1 MTNSADSQIQE
12 DIATSQ
18 VQPEETESVKWFD
31 NDPQV
36 EEAYSI
42 NEYEITTSP
51 NDFNIKTLYDFIK
64 SGAINIP
71 GFQRNY
77 VWDIKRAS
85 KLIESIIIGLPIP
98 QIFLYQESR
107 NKFLVIDGQQRLMS
121 LYYFIEQRFPK
132 DEKRTV
138 LRRIFEENGKIP
150 DEILG
155 DDDYFTKFN
164 LQLPSTLPN
173 QPNKLNRIN
182 YSTLDEYKTSFD
194 LRTIRNIFIKQNFPE
209 EDDSCIYE
217 IFNRLNS
224 GGINL
229 KPQEIRTSLYY
240 SSFYNMLYRLNTLPD
255 WRRIIGVEEPDLNMK
270 DIEILLRGFAMLI
283 ERKEY
288 QSSMVRFLN
297 SFSKNCKKL
306 KDEQIDYLEELFHSF
321 LESCSVLPE
330 RAFYR
335 KTTNKFNISIFEAVF
350 VAQCTNSFE
359 VRKLVEGKLD
369 PEKLE
374 ELKSNSEFV
383 EAIQSQTT
391 SKENVNKRLRKA
403 TNILCNQL

>member
-1 MTNSADSQIQE
+1 MTNSADTNLQENIEAFQI
-12 DIATSQ
+12 
-18 VQPEETESVKWFD
+18 QPEESESAKWFD
-31 NDPQV
+31 SDPQID
-36 EEAYSI
+36 EAYSI

-51 NDFNIKTLYDFIK
+51 NDFNIKTMYDFIK

-132 DEKRTV
+132 DEKRTI

-155 DDDYFTKFN
+155 NDAYFTKFN
-164 LQLPSTLPN
+164 LQLTSTLPN
-173 QPNKLNRIN
+173 QPNKLNRIS
-182 YSTLDEYKTSFD
+182 YSTLDEYKVAFD
-194 LRTIRNIFIKQNFPE
+194 LRTIRNIIIKQNFPE

-240 SSFYNMLYRLNTLPD
+240 SNFYKMLYRLNTVPG
-255 WRRIIGVEEPDLNMK
+255 WRQIIGVDEPDLNMK

-283 ERKEY
+283 ERDEY
-288 QSSMVRFLN
+288 QSSMVKFLN
-297 SFSKNCKKL
+297 SFSKSCKQL
-306 KDEQIDYLEELFHSF
+306 KNEQIDYLENLFLSF
-321 LESCSVLPE
+321 LESCSNLPE
-330 RAFYR
+330 KAFYR

-350 VAQCTNSFE
+350 VAQCGSSFE
-359 VRKLVEGKLD
+359 ERKLVEGKLD
-369 PEKLE
+369 IEKLE
-374 ELKSNSEFV
+374 ELKRDSEFV

-391 SKENVNKRLRKA
+391 SKENVNIRLRKA
-403 TNILCNQL
+403 ASILCNQS

>member
-12 DIATSQ
+12 DISTS
-18 VQPEETESVKWFD
+18 EALSDETGSTKWFD
-31 NDPQV
+31 SDPQI

-51 NDFNIKTLYDFIK
+51 NDFNIKTMYDFIK
-64 SGAINIP
+64 SEAIKIP

-77 VWDIKRAS
+77 VWDIKKAS
-85 KLIESIIIGLPIP
+85 RLIESIIIGLPIP

-132 DEKRTV
+132 YEKRTI

-150 DEILG
+150 DDILG
-155 DDDYFTKFN
+155 NDDYFTKFN

-173 QPNKLNRIN
+173 QPNKLHRIN
-182 YSTLDEYKTSFD
+182 YSTLDEYKVEFD
-194 LRTIRNIFIKQNFPE
+194 LRTIRNIIIKQNFPE
-209 EDDSCIYE
+209 NDNSCIYE

-224 GGINL
+224 GGTNL

-240 SSFYNMLYRLNTLPD
+240 SSFYNMLYRLNTQPG
-255 WRRIIGVEEPDLNMK
+255 WRQIIGVEEPDLNMK

-283 ERKEY
+283 EREEY
-288 QSSMVRFLN
+288 QSSMVKFLN
-297 SFSKNCKKL
+297 SFSMNCKKMNN
-306 KDEQIDYLEELFHSF
+306 EQIDYFEKLFHSF
-321 LESCSVLPE
+321 LESCSILPE
-330 RAFYR
+330 RSFYQ
-335 KTTNKFNISIFEAVF
+335 KKTNKFSPSIFEAVF
-350 VAQCTNSFE
+350 VAQCGESFE
-359 VRKLVEGKLD
+359 ARKFVEGKLHSG
-369 PEKLE
+369 KLE
-374 ELKSNSEFV
+374 ELKSDPEFV

-403 TNILCNQL
+403 TSILCNQL

>member
-1 MTNSADSQIQE
+1 MTNLTDVEIQE
-12 DIATSQ
+12 DTATLPAQSD
-18 VQPEETESVKWFD
+18 ETESIKWFD

-36 EEAYSI
+36 EELYSI
-42 NEYEITTSP
+42 NEYEITTSA

-132 DEKRTV
+132 DGKRAV
-138 LRRIFEENGKIP
+138 LRQIFEEHGKIP
-150 DEILG
+150 DDILG
-155 DDDYFTKFN
+155 DDNYFTKFN

-173 QPNKLNRIN
+173 QPNKLNKIN
-182 YSTLDEYKTSFD
+182 YATLDEYKISFD
-194 LRTIRNIFIKQNFPE
+194 LRAIRNIIIKQNFPE

-240 SSFYNMLYRLNTLPD
+240 SNFYNMLYRLNSLPD

-270 DIEILLRGFAMLI
+270 DIETLLRGFAMLI
-283 ERKEY
+283 EREQY
-288 QSSMVRFLN
+288 QSSMVKFLN

-306 KDEQIDYLEELFHSF
+306 NDEQIHYLEKLFHSF
-321 LESCSVLPE
+321 LESCSILPDK
-330 RAFYR
+330 AFYR

-350 VAQCTNSFE
+350 VAQCASSFE
-359 VRKLVEGKLD
+359 ARGLVERKID
-369 PEKLE
+369 PGKLE
-374 ELKSNSEFV
+374 ELKSDLEFV

-391 SKENVNKRLRKA
+391 SKQNVSKRLEKA
-403 TNILCNQL
+403 TSILFS

>member
-1 MTNSADSQIQE
+1 MTDAANSQIRE
-12 DIATSQ
+12 EIEVSQ
-18 VQPEETESVKWFD
+18 AQSDGSESVRWFD
-31 NDPQV
+31 SDPQL

-51 NDFNIKTLYDFIK
+51 NDFNIKTMYDFIK

-132 DEKRTV
+132 DEKRTT
-138 LRRIFEENGKIP
+138 LRRIFEKHGRIP

-182 YSTLDEYKTSFD
+182 YATLDEYKIAFD
-194 LRTIRNIFIKQNFPE
+194 LRTIRNIIIKQNFPE

-255 WRRIIGVEEPDLNMK
+255 WRKIIGVDEPDLNMK

-283 ERKEY
+283 EREGY
-288 QSSMVRFLN
+288 QSSMVKFLN

-306 KDEQIDYLEELFHSF
+306 KDEQIDYLEKLFHSF
-321 LESCSVLPE
+321 LKSCSLLPE

-350 VAQCTNSFE
+350 FAQCKSSFDA
-359 VRKLVEGKLD
+359 RKFVERKLD

-374 ELKSNSEFV
+374 KLKSDPEFV

-403 TNILCNQL
+403 ESILCEQP

>member
-1 MTNSADSQIQE
+1 MTNLTDVEIQE
-12 DIATSQ
+12 DTATLPAQSD
-18 VQPEETESVKWFD
+18 ETESIKWFD

-36 EEAYSI
+36 EELYSI
-42 NEYEITTSP
+42 NEYEITTSA

-132 DEKRTV
+132 DGKRAV
-138 LRRIFEENGKIP
+138 LRQIFEEHGKIP
-150 DEILG
+150 DDILG
-155 DDDYFTKFN
+155 DDNYFTKFN

-173 QPNKLNRIN
+173 QPNKLNKIN
-182 YSTLDEYKTSFD
+182 YATLDEYKISFD
-194 LRTIRNIFIKQNFPE
+194 LRAIRNIIIKQNFPE

-240 SSFYNMLYRLNTLPD
+240 SNFYNMLYRLNSLPD

-270 DIEILLRGFAMLI
+270 DIETLLRGFAMLI
-283 ERKEY
+283 EREQY
-288 QSSMVRFLN
+288 QSSMVKFLN

-306 KDEQIDYLEELFHSF
+306 NDDQIHYLEKLFHSF
-321 LESCSVLPE
+321 LESCSILPDK
-330 RAFYR
+330 AFYR

-350 VAQCTNSFE
+350 VAQCASSFE
-359 VRKLVEGKLD
+359 ARGLVERKID
-369 PEKLE
+369 PGKLE
-374 ELKSNSEFV
+374 ELKSDLEFV

-391 SKENVNKRLRKA
+391 SKQNVSKRLEKA
-403 TNILCNQL
+403 TSILFS

>member
-1 MTNSADSQIQE
+1 MARLVNHAVQEDIEDSQI
-12 DIATSQ
+12 
-18 VQPEETESVKWFD
+18 EEPTKWFD
-31 NDPQV
+31 NESHAD
-36 EEAYSI
+36 ETYSI

-51 NDFNIKTLYDFIK
+51 NDFNIKTMYDFIK

-121 LYYFIEQRFPK
+121 IYYFMEQRFPK
-132 DEKRTV
+132 DEKRSV

-155 DDDYFTKFN
+155 DDTYFTKFN
-164 LQLPSTLPN
+164 LQLFSSLPN
-173 QPNKLNRIN
+173 QPNKLNQIN
-182 YSTLDEYKTSFD
+182 YATLDEYKLAFD
-194 LRTIRNIFIKQNFPE
+194 MRTIRNIIIKQNFPE
-209 EDDSCIYE
+209 DDDSCIYE

-240 SSFYNMLYRLNTLPD
+240 SDFYTMLYRLNTLPT
-255 WRRIIGVEEPDLNMK
+255 WRQIIGVQEPDVNMK
-270 DIEILLRGFAMLI
+270 DIEVLLRGFAMLI
-283 ERKEY
+283 DRENYK
-288 QSSMVRFLN
+288 SSMVKFLN
-297 SFSKNCKKL
+297 SFSKNCKNL
-306 KDEQIDYLEELFHSF
+306 KHEQIDYLERLFVSF
-321 LESCSVLPE
+321 LEACSELPE

-335 KTTNKFNISIFEAVF
+335 KLTNKFNISIFEAVF
-350 VAQCTNSFE
+350 VSQCSISVEN
-359 VRKLVEGKLD
+359 RQLVEGKID
-369 PEKLE
+369 SEKLE
-374 ELKSNSEFV
+374 ILKNDPEFV
-383 EAIQSQTT
+383 EAIQSKTT
-391 SKENVNKRLRKA
+391 SKDYVKLRLQKA
-403 TNILCNQL
+403 TNILSKQS

>member
-1 MTNSADSQIQE
+1 MTNLTDVEIQE
-12 DIATSQ
+12 DTATLPAQSD
-18 VQPEETESVKWFD
+18 ETESIKWFD

-36 EEAYSI
+36 EELYSI
-42 NEYEITTSP
+42 NEYEITTSA

-132 DEKRTV
+132 DGKRAV
-138 LRRIFEENGKIP
+138 LRQIFEEHGKIP
-150 DEILG
+150 DVILG
-155 DDDYFTKFN
+155 DDNYFTKFN

-173 QPNKLNRIN
+173 QPNKLNKIN
-182 YSTLDEYKTSFD
+182 YATLDEYKISFD
-194 LRTIRNIFIKQNFPE
+194 LRAIRNIIIKQNFPE

-240 SSFYNMLYRLNTLPD
+240 SNFYNMLYRLNSLPD

-270 DIEILLRGFAMLI
+270 DIETLLRGFAMLI
-283 ERKEY
+283 EREQY
-288 QSSMVRFLN
+288 QSSMVKFLN

-306 KDEQIDYLEELFHSF
+306 NDEQIHYLEKLFHSF
-321 LESCSVLPE
+321 LESCSILPDK
-330 RAFYR
+330 AFYR

-350 VAQCTNSFE
+350 VAQCASSFE
-359 VRKLVEGKLD
+359 ARGLVERKID
-369 PEKLE
+369 PGKLE
-374 ELKSNSEFV
+374 ELKSDLEFV

-391 SKENVNKRLRKA
+391 SKQNVSKRLEKA
-403 TNILCNQL
+403 TSILFS

>member
-1 MTNSADSQIQE
+1 MTNLTDVEIQE
-12 DIATSQ
+12 DTATLPAQSD
-18 VQPEETESVKWFD
+18 ETESIKWFD

-36 EEAYSI
+36 EELYSI
-42 NEYEITTSP
+42 NEYEITTSA

-132 DEKRTV
+132 DGKRAV
-138 LRRIFEENGKIP
+138 LRQIFEEHGKIP
-150 DEILG
+150 NDILG
-155 DDDYFTKFN
+155 DDNYFTKFN

-173 QPNKLNRIN
+173 QPNKLNKIN
-182 YSTLDEYKTSFD
+182 YATLDEYKISFD
-194 LRTIRNIFIKQNFPE
+194 LRAIRNIIIKQNFPE

-240 SSFYNMLYRLNTLPD
+240 SNFYNMLYRLNSLPD

-270 DIEILLRGFAMLI
+270 DIETLLRGFAMLI
-283 ERKEY
+283 EREQY
-288 QSSMVRFLN
+288 QSSMVKFLN

-306 KDEQIDYLEELFHSF
+306 NDEQIHYLEKLFHSF
-321 LESCSVLPE
+321 LESCSILPDK
-330 RAFYR
+330 AFYR

-350 VAQCTNSFE
+350 VAQCASSFE
-359 VRKLVEGKLD
+359 ARGLVERKID
-369 PEKLE
+369 PGKLE
-374 ELKSNSEFV
+374 ELKSDLEFV

-391 SKENVNKRLRKA
+391 SKQNVSKRLEKA
-403 TNILCNQL
+403 TSILFS

>member
-1 MTNSADSQIQE
+1 MNLSNRQAQDDIELSEAQSEENKTIKWYDS
-12 DIATSQ
+12 
-18 VQPEETESVKWFD
+18 
-31 NDPQV
+31 DPQPD
-36 EEAYSI
+36 ESYTI
-42 NEYEITTSP
+42 DDYEITTSP
-51 NDFNIKTLYDFIK
+51 NDFNIKTMYDFIK
-64 SGAINIP
+64 SGAIKIP

-77 VWDIKRAS
+77 VWDIRRAS

-121 LYYFIEQRFPK
+121 LYYFIEERFPR
-132 DEKRTV
+132 DDKRTI

-155 DDDYFTKFN
+155 NDDYFTKFN
-164 LQLPSTLPN
+164 LQLSATLPN
-173 QPNKLNRIN
+173 QPNKLNKIN
-182 YSTLDEYKTSFD
+182 YSTLNGNKIAFD
-194 LRTIRNIFIKQNFPE
+194 LRTIRNIIIKQNFPE

-240 SSFYNMLYRLNTLPD
+240 SDFYNMLYRLNILSG
-255 WRRIIGVEEPDLNMK
+255 WRRIIGVSEPDLNMK

-283 ERKEY
+283 EREEY
-288 QSSMVRFLN
+288 QSSMVKFLN
-297 SFSKNCKKL
+297 RFSKNCKQL
-306 KDEQIDYLEELFHSF
+306 QNDQINYLEKLFHSF
-321 LESCSVLPE
+321 LETCSNLPE
-330 RAFYR
+330 KAFYR

-350 VAQCTNSFE
+350 VAQCRNCFE
-359 VRKLVEGKLD
+359 NRQFVEGKLD

-374 ELKSNSEFV
+374 QLKSDPNFV
-383 EAIQSQTT
+383 EAIQSRTT
-391 SKENVNKRLRKA
+391 SKENVNIRLQRA
-403 TNILCNQL
+403 VSILCDQS

>member
-1 MTNSADSQIQE
+1 MTDAASSQIKK
-12 DIATSQ
+12 DIKVSHVRPDETGAAT
-18 VQPEETESVKWFD
+18 WFD
-31 NDPQV
+31 SDPQR

-51 NDFNIKTLYDFIK
+51 NDFNIKTMYDFIK

-132 DEKRTV
+132 DEKRTI
-138 LRRIFEENGKIP
+138 LRRIFEEYGKIP

-155 DDDYFTKFN
+155 NDNYFTKFN

-173 QPNKLNRIN
+173 QPNKLNGIS
-182 YSTLDEYKTSFD
+182 YATLDEYKIAFD
-194 LRTIRNIFIKQNFPE
+194 LRTIRNIIIKQNFPE

-229 KPQEIRTSLYY
+229 KPR
-240 SSFYNMLYRLNTLPD
+240 N
-255 WRRIIGVEEPDLNMK
+255 
-270 DIEILLRGFAMLI
+270 
-283 ERKEY
+283 
-288 QSSMVRFLN
+288 
-297 SFSKNCKKL
+297 
-306 KDEQIDYLEELFHSF
+306 
-321 LESCSVLPE
+321 
-330 RAFYR
+330 
-335 KTTNKFNISIFEAVF
+335 
-350 VAQCTNSFE
+350 
-359 VRKLVEGKLD
+359 
-369 PEKLE
+369 
-374 ELKSNSEFV
+374 
-383 EAIQSQTT
+383 
-391 SKENVNKRLRKA
+391 
-403 TNILCNQL
+403 

>member
-12 DIATSQ
+12 DIAISQ
-18 VQPEETESVKWFD
+18 AQPGETELSKWFD
-31 NDPQV
+31 NDPQT

-51 NDFNIKTLYDFIK
+51 NDFNIKTMYDFIK

-155 DDDYFTKFN
+155 DDNYFTKFN

-182 YSTLDEYKTSFD
+182 YSTLDEYKISFD
-194 LRTIRNIFIKQNFPE
+194 LRTIRNIIIKQNFPE
-209 EDDSCIYE
+209 EDDS
-217 IFNRLNS
+217 
-224 GGINL
+224 
-229 KPQEIRTSLYY
+229 
-240 SSFYNMLYRLNTLPD
+240 
-255 WRRIIGVEEPDLNMK
+255 W
-270 DIEILLRGFAMLI
+270 
-283 ERKEY
+283 
-288 QSSMVRFLN
+288 
-297 SFSKNCKKL
+297 
-306 KDEQIDYLEELFHSF
+306 
-321 LESCSVLPE
+321 
-330 RAFYR
+330 
-335 KTTNKFNISIFEAVF
+335 
-350 VAQCTNSFE
+350 VALQ
-359 VRKLVEGKLD
+359 K
-369 PEKLE
+369 
-374 ELKSNSEFV
+374 
-383 EAIQSQTT
+383 
-391 SKENVNKRLRKA
+391 
-403 TNILCNQL
+403 

>member
-1 MTNSADSQIQE
+1 MTDSAGSNLQE
-12 DIATSQ
+12 NIETFQA
-18 VQPEETESVKWFD
+18 QPEDNESAKWFD
-31 NDPQV
+31 SDPQLD
-36 EEAYSI
+36 EAYSI

-51 NDFNIKTLYDFIK
+51 NDFNIKTMYDFIK

-132 DEKRTV
+132 DEKRTI

-155 DDDYFTKFN
+155 DDSYFTKFN
-164 LQLPSTLPN
+164 LQLTSTLPN

-182 YSTLDEYKTSFD
+182 YATLDEYKVAFD
-194 LRTIRNIFIKQNFPE
+194 LRTIRNIIIKQSFPE

-240 SSFYNMLYRLNTLPD
+240 SSFYNMLYRLNTLPG
-255 WRRIIGVEEPDLNMK
+255 WRQIIGVDEPDLNMK

-283 ERKEY
+283 ERNEY
-288 QSSMVRFLN
+288 QSSMVKFLN
-297 SFSKNCKKL
+297 SFSKNCKQL
-306 KDEQIDYLEELFHSF
+306 KDEQIDYLEKLFHSF
-321 LESCSVLPE
+321 LTSCSDLPE
-330 RAFYR
+330 KAFYR

-350 VAQCTNSFE
+350 VAQCGASFE
-359 VRKLVEGKLD
+359 ARKLVAGKLD
-369 PEKLE
+369 HKKLE
-374 ELKSNSEFV
+374 ELKSDPEFV

-391 SKENVNKRLRKA
+391 SKENVNRRLRKA
-403 TNILCNQL
+403 VSILCNQS

>member
-12 DIATSQ
+12 DI
-18 VQPEETESVKWFD
+18 EENEQVKWFD
-31 NDPQV
+31 SDPQSD
-36 EEAYSI
+36 EAYSI
-42 NEYEITTSP
+42 SEYEITTSP
-51 NDFNIKTLYDFIK
+51 NDFNIKTMYDFIK

-150 DEILG
+150 DEVLG
-155 DDDYFTKFN
+155 DDTYFTKFN
-164 LQLPSTLPN
+164 LQLSSTLPN
-173 QPNKLNRIN
+173 QPNKLNKIN
-182 YSTLDEYKTSFD
+182 YSTLDENKIAFD
-194 LRTIRNIFIKQNFPE
+194 LRTIRNIIIKQNFPE

-240 SSFYNMLYRLNTLPD
+240 SSFYNMLYRLNILTG
-255 WRRIIGVEEPDLNMK
+255 WRQIIGVNEPDLNMK

-283 ERKEY
+283 ERDDY
-288 QSSMVRFLN
+288 QSSMVKFLN
-297 SFSKNCKKL
+297 SFSKNCKTM
-306 KDEQIDYLEELFHSF
+306 KDENIDYLEKLFSSF
-321 LESCSVLPE
+321 LESCSELPE
-330 RAFYR
+330 KAFYR

-350 VAQCTNSFE
+350 VAQCSKAFE
-359 VRKLVEGKLD
+359 VRRLIVGKLD

-374 ELKSNSEFV
+374 ELKSDSEFV

-391 SKENVNKRLRKA
+391 SKENVKIRLRKA
-403 TNILCNQL
+403 AIILCDQP

>member
-1 MTNSADSQIQE
+1 MTNSADSKIQE

-18 VQPEETESVKWFD
+18 AQPDEIELTKWFD
-31 NDPQV
+31 NDLQI

-51 NDFNIKTLYDFIK
+51 NDFNIKTMYDFIK

-132 DEKRTV
+132 DEKRTI

-155 DDDYFTKFN
+155 NDDYFTKFN

-182 YSTLDEYKTSFD
+182 YSTLDE
-194 LRTIRNIFIKQNFPE
+194 
-209 EDDSCIYE
+209 
-217 IFNRLNS
+217 
-224 GGINL
+224 
-229 KPQEIRTSLYY
+229 
-240 SSFYNMLYRLNTLPD
+240 
-255 WRRIIGVEEPDLNMK
+255 
-270 DIEILLRGFAMLI
+270 
-283 ERKEY
+283 
-288 QSSMVRFLN
+288 
-297 SFSKNCKKL
+297 
-306 KDEQIDYLEELFHSF
+306 
-321 LESCSVLPE
+321 
-330 RAFYR
+330 
-335 KTTNKFNISIFEAVF
+335 
-350 VAQCTNSFE
+350 
-359 VRKLVEGKLD
+359 
-369 PEKLE
+369 
-374 ELKSNSEFV
+374 
-383 EAIQSQTT
+383 
-391 SKENVNKRLRKA
+391 
-403 TNILCNQL
+403 

>member
-1 MTNSADSQIQE
+1 MTNLVNSQSQE
-12 DIATSQ
+12 DIKVFQ
-18 VQPEETESVKWFD
+18 
-31 NDPQV
+31 PQV
-36 EEAYSI
+36 EGSAASKWFESDSQPDEAYSI
-42 NEYEITTSP
+42 NEYDITTSA
-51 NDFNIKTLYDFIK
+51 NDFNIKTLHDFIK

-138 LRRIFEENGKIP
+138 LRRVFEEHGKIP
-150 DEILG
+150 DEILA
-155 DDDYFTKFN
+155 DDSYFTKFN
-164 LQLPSTLPN
+164 LQLSSTLPN
-173 QPNKLNRIN
+173 QPNKLHKIN
-182 YSTLDEYKTSFD
+182 YSTLDEYKFTFD
-194 LRTIRNIFIKQNFPE
+194 LRVIRNIIIKQNFPE

-240 SSFYNMLYRLNTLPD
+240 SNFYNMLYRLNSLPG
-255 WRRIIGVEEPDLNMK
+255 WRQIIGVDEPDLNMK

-283 ERKEY
+283 EREEY
-288 QSSMVRFLN
+288 QSSMVKFLN
-297 SFSKNCKKL
+297 SFSKNCKKM
-306 KDEQIDYLEELFHSF
+306 KDENIDYLENLFLSF
-321 LESCSVLPE
+321 LKSCSNLPE
-330 RAFYR
+330 KAFYR

-350 VAQCTNSFE
+350 VAQCKKAFE
-359 VRKLVEGKLD
+359 IHKLVEGKLAA
-369 PEKLE
+369 ERLE
-374 ELKSNSEFV
+374 ELKTDSEFV

-391 SKENVNKRLRKA
+391 SKENVKKRLQRA
-403 TNILCNQL
+403 EIILCNQS